1 MAVASQARAWEPSN
15 PPKPREG
22 RGFVFGMGLGPS
34 QIRFGRAEDLALVIG
49 GATGTLTLP
58 YAGTSFELRAG
69 RVVPRALVDAAPDL
83 LVPIPSS
90 QDGAALSLQFGWS
103 FSRRFALLVDIDGSG
118 GWSDSFS
125 HLLGGFVMRYSPAPR
140 LWLEAGPASGDLSY
154 GFGKS
159 IAQDVAGRGTGI
171 LVGAGVALVRKP
183 MWMLDLQARSGTLW
197 YEQFRATNLSV
208 QLGIIRRR
216 S

>member
-1 MAVASQARAWEPSN
+1 M
-15 PPKPREG
+15 
-22 RGFVFGMGLGPS
+22 FGMGLGPS
-34 QIRFGRAEDLALVIG
+34 QIRFGGAEDLALVIG
-49 GATGTLTLP
+49 SATGTLTLP
-58 YAGTSFELRAG
+58 RGGTFELRAG
-69 RVVPRALVDAAPDL
+69 QVVPRALVDVAPDR
-83 LVPIPSS
+83 LVPIPSR
-90 QDGAALSLQFGWS
+90 QDGAALSLQIGWS
-103 FSRRFALLVDIDGSG
+103 FSRRFALLVDIDDSG

-125 HLLGGFVMRYSPAPR
+125 HLLGGVVMRYSPAPR
-140 LWLEAGPASGDLSY
+140 LWLEAGPASGDVSY

-159 IAQDVAGRGTGI
+159 IAQNVAGRGTGI
-171 LVGAGVALVRKP
+171 LVCAGVALVRKP